1 MLEDWLTVEL
11 VSAVACFKSGVRLA
25 FAPDGMERAN

>member
-1 MLEDWLTVEL
+1 MVLLFVERI
-11 VSAVACFKSGVRLA
+11 SAVACFKSGVRLS